1 MMSDRVLGGVGLA
14 LAVFYFWASTIIPES
29 FAQDVIGP
37 STFPQILA
45 GIMAVCSIYFL
56 VKPDPD
62 PQWPALNRLAE
73 IFFALLVM
81 FAYAQVL
88 PILGFVFA
96 TVIITAYLTWRL
108 GGSAVGSL
116 LNGVGTSIGL
126 FVIFELIFGLS
137 LADGPL
143 GF

>member
-14 LAVFYFWASTIIPES
+14 LAVFYAWAATIIPEPFS
-29 FAQDVIGP
+29 SDAIGP
-37 STFPQILA
+37 DGFPMIIAAIL
-45 GIMAVCSIYFL
+45 GVSSIYFVL
-56 VKPDPD
+56 KPDPE
-62 PQWPALNRLAE
+62 PQWPSLNRLAE
-73 IFFALLVM
+73 IGFALLVM

-88 PILGFVFA
+88 PVLGFVFA

-108 GGSAVGSL
+108 GARPL
-116 LNGVGTSIGL
+116 TAIFNGVGTSVGL
-126 FVIFELIFGLS
+126 FVLFELIFGLS

>member
-14 LAVFYFWASTIIPES
+14 LAAFYAWAATIIPEPFS
-29 FAQDVIGP
+29 SDAIGP
-37 STFPQILA
+37 DGFPIILA
-45 GIMAVCSIYFL
+45 IVLAISSLYFVL
-56 VKPDPD
+56 KPDPD

-73 IFFALLVM
+73 LGFALLVM

-88 PILGFVFA
+88 PVFGFVFS
-96 TVIITAYLTWRL
+96 TIIITAYLTWRL
-108 GGSAVGSL
+108 GAGPMASI
-116 LNGVGTSIGL
+116 LNGIGTSIGL
-126 FVIFELIFGLS
+126 FVIFELLFGLS

>member
-14 LAVFYFWASTIIPES
+14 LAVFYAWAATIIPEPFS
-29 FAQDVIGP
+29 SDAIGP
-37 STFPQILA
+37 DGFPMIIALVL
-45 GIMAVCSIYFL
+45 GVSSLYFVL
-56 VKPDPD
+56 KPDPE
-62 PQWPALNRLAE
+62 PQWPSLNRLAE
-73 IFFALLVM
+73 IGFALLVM

-88 PILGFVFA
+88 PVLGFVFA

-108 GGSAVGSL
+108 GAGPLTAI
-116 LNGVGTSIGL
+116 LNGIGTSVGL
-126 FVIFELIFGLS
+126 FVLFELIFGLS